1 VAIRLEAGNNG
12 VLEYL
17 LLPTTAMTWPKIRF
31 VEMGVSRFDGCRF
44 ATFAQLTSAITSH
57 IVVQG
62 SGWRGSSPGRRD
74 RHASIEPRVKQA
86 AGQQRLLDGIKRFP
100 GASVLY
106 EVISRP
112 LEVALE
118 FVASN
123 VVGRSVVPSGRF
135 N

>member
-1 VAIRLEAGNNG
+1 MAIRLEAGNNG

-74 RHASIEPRVKQA
+74 RHASLEPAFRQPT
-86 AGQQRLLDGIKRFP
+86 GTSRFLMRQP
-100 GASVLY
+100 LPWGKLY
-106 EVISRP
+106 
-112 LEVALE
+112 
-118 FVASN
+118 
-123 VVGRSVVPSGRF
+123 GW
-135 N
+135 